1 MSCVSKDAAK
11 HPSTGVLSARRVRA
25 RAREGR
31 CCRGRRQGLRSR
43 LCRKLHYRKGMVSE
57 GYN

>member
-25 RAREGR
+25 GAREGR
-31 CCRGRRQGLRSR
+31 CHRVRRQGSKSR
-43 LCRKLHYRKGMVSE
+43 LCQKLHYRKGTLSE
-57 GYN
+57 GCN